1 MNTKK
6 FCVLIL
12 SHGRPNKIP
21 TIATLNRCGYT
32 GDWFII
38 VDNED
43 STRGQYKEL
52 YGDKVIEFDKLAIDG
67 TFDLYDNQTN
77 RNVVVHAR
85 NACFDIAAQLGY
97 DYFLELDDDYV
108 RFEYRW
114 ADGQKL
120 MTQLVT
126 NLDALV
132 EEMLNFLDM
141 SGALTVAFAQ
151 GGDFIGGVGSANF
164 KKGCM
169 RKTMNTFFC
178 KTDRR
183 FDFLGRM
190 NDDVNTYCT
199 LGARGQLSLSIAA
212 IDIVQIPTQANAGGL
227 SEAYLETGTF
237 TKSFYSVM
245 SSPSFV
251 SIQAMGPAHSRLH
264 HIVDW
269 ETAVPKII
277 SDKFKIR

>member
-1 MNTKK
+1 MIDK
-6 FCVLIL
+6 FCVFIL

-21 TIATLNRCGYT
+21 TIHTLNKCGYT
-32 GDWFII
+32 GNYYIV

-43 STRGQYKEL
+43 KDLQQYIDL
-52 YGDKVIEFDKLAIDG
+52 YGDKVIVFDKAEKEK
-67 TFDLYDNQTN
+67 TFDTYDNFGN

-85 NACFDIAAQLGY
+85 NVCFDIAEKLGY

-114 ADGQKL
+114 EQNKKL
-120 MTQLVT
+120 MTQLIT
-126 NLDALV
+126 NLDAV
-132 EEMLNFLDM
+132 VVEMLTFLENT
-141 SGALTVAFAQ
+141 GAKCVAFAQ

-169 RKTMNTFFC
+169 RKTMNTLFC
-178 KTDRR
+178 KTNRR
-183 FDFLGRM
+183 FDFVGRM

-199 LGARGQLSLSIAA
+199 LGNRGDLFLSIAA
-212 IDIVQIPTQANAGGL
+212 VDIVQIPTQANSGGL

-245 SSPSFV
+245 GSPSFV

-277 SDKFKIR
+277 SDKFKK